1 VALSPLCLCARC
13 HVWVQGYS
21 GKKLEDNME
30 CEIMQV
36 LLEEARESYAEEV
49 VVNLTSDHT
58 PDLESNVERIPAMGG
73 AVEKEDNASP

>member
-1 VALSPLCLCARC
+1 MCGVSLCKSR
-13 HVWVQGYS
+13 GYS

-49 VVNLTSDHT
+49 VVNLTSDQT
-58 PDLESNVERIPAMGG
+58 PDLESNVERIRQWVGQW
-73 AVEKEDNASP
+73 KEDNAS

>member
-1 VALSPLCLCARC
+1 MDTRPPMCECR
-13 HVWVQGYS
+13 GYS

-49 VVNLTSDHT
+49 VVNLTSDQT
-58 PDLESNVERIPAMGG
+58 ADLESNVERIRQW
-73 AVEKEDNASP
+73 VEQWKEDNAP